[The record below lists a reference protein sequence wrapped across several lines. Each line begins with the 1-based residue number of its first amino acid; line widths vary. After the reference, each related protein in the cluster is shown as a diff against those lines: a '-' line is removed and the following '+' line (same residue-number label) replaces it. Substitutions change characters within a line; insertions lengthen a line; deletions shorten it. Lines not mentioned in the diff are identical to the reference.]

1 MKNLWVL
8 CAIPLLISCKK
19 DVPIPGYGVEEKP
32 TPLLIE
38 TPFGFPQILIPENN
52 PTTVEGVA
60 LGRKLF
66 YDPILSGN
74 NTMSCASCHVQN
86 FGFTDNENAQ
96 SIGIDG
102 IAGTRNSMPIF
113 NLAWAPALLW
123 DGGAADLE
131 SQVLAP
137 ITSPIEMHEDLTN
150 ALDELN
156 THNEYPALFEK
167 AFGTKS
173 ATSFLLMKAI
183 AQFERTMISADSK
196 YDRYIRGD
204 AQLNEQEIRG
214 MNLFSDMNKG
224 DCNHCHTLGGLFTD
238 FGYRNTGLDL
248 QYSDQGRFLITLNES
263 DKGKF
268 KTPSLR
274 NIALTAP
281 YMHDGRFET
290 LLECVQHYNT
300 GFQQHPNLD
309 PALAFSVQGRLSQTE
324 MEDIVAFLQT
334 LTDSAFIANQAFSAP

>member
-1 MKNLWVL
+1 VRNIWIL
-8 CAIPLLISCKK
+8 CAIFIFSSCSK
-19 DVPIPGYGVEEKP
+19 DVPVPGDDVAQGP
-32 TPLLIE
+32 TPLNIQA
-38 TPFGFPQILIPENN
+38 PFGFPQLIIPQNN
-52 PTTVEGVA
+52 PTTLEGVA

-74 NTMSCASCHVQN
+74 NAMSCASCHAQN
-86 FGFTDNENAQ
+86 FGFTDHENTL
-96 SIGIDG
+96 STGIDG
-102 IAGTRNSMPIF
+102 IAGTRNSMPLF

-156 THNEYPALFEK
+156 AHSEYPALFEK

-183 AQFERTMISADSK
+183 AQFERTMISADSR

-204 AQLNEQEIRG
+204 AQFSEQEIRG

-238 FGYRNTGLDL
+238 FGYRNTGLNL
-248 QYSDQGRFLITLNES
+248 EYNDQGRFLITLNES

-309 PALAFSVQGRLSQTE
+309 PALAFSVHGRLSQTE
-324 MEDIVAFLQT
+324 MEDIVAFLHT

>member
-1 MKNLWVL
+1 MRNLGVVCVIL
-8 CAIPLLISCKK
+8 SLISCKK
-19 DVPIPGYGVEEKP
+19 DVPVPGNDLPHAP
-32 TPLLIE
+32 TPLFIE

-66 YDPILSGN
+66 YEPLLSGN
-74 NTMSCASCHVQN
+74 NTMSCANCHAQD
-86 FGFTDNENAQ
+86 FGFTDSGSAF
-96 SIGIDG
+96 SIGIDNV
-102 IAGTRNSMPIF
+102 AGTRNSMPIF
-113 NLAWAPALLW
+113 NLAWSPDFLW

-167 AFGTKS
+167 AFGTRK
-173 ATSFLLMKAI
+173 ATSFLVMKAI
-183 AQFERTMISADSK
+183 AQFERTVISADSK
-196 YDRYIRGD
+196 YDRYVRGEV
-204 AQLNEQEIRG
+204 QFSEQEIRG

-248 QYSDQGRFLITLNES
+248 QYNDQGRFLITQNEA

-281 YMHDGRFET
+281 YMHDGRFST
-290 LLECVQHYNT
+290 LLQCVQHYNT
-300 GFQQHPNLD
+300 GFLQHPNLD
-309 PALAFSVQGRLSQTE
+309 PALAFSVQGRLTEAE
-324 MEDIVAFLQT
+324 MEDIVAFLHT
-334 LTDSAFIANQAFSAP
+334 LTDSAFIQNQAFSAP

>member
-1 MKNLWVL
+1 MRLVKLLVAVLFLW
-8 CAIPLLISCKK
+8 SCKK
-19 DVPIPGYGVEEKP
+19 DVPLPGNEVPSGP
-32 TPLLIE
+32 TTLFIE
-38 TPFGFPQILIPENN
+38 TPYGFPQILIPQNN

-66 YDPILSGN
+66 YEPLLSGN
-74 NTMSCASCHVQN
+74 NSMSCASCHAQN
-86 FGFTDNENAQ
+86 FGFTDHEQAV
-96 SIGIDG
+96 SLGIDG

-113 NLAWAPALLW
+113 NLAWAPGLLW

-137 ITSPIEMHEDLTN
+137 ITSQIEMHEDLAN
-150 ALDELN
+150 AINELN
-156 THNEYPALFEK
+156 THPNYPALFEK
-167 AFGTKS
+167 AFGTKT

-196 YDRYIRGD
+196 YDRYISGD
-204 AQLNEQEIRG
+204 AQFSEQEIRG

-238 FGYRNTGLDL
+238 FGYRNTGLNL
-248 QYSDQGRFLITLNES
+248 EYNDQGRFLITLNES

-309 PALAFSVQGRLSQTE
+309 PALAFSAQGRLSQSE

>member
-1 MKNLWVL
+1 
-8 CAIPLLISCKK
+8 
-19 DVPIPGYGVEEKP
+19 
-32 TPLLIE
+32 
-38 TPFGFPQILIPENN
+38 
-52 PTTVEGVA
+52 
-60 LGRKLF
+60 
-66 YDPILSGN
+66 
-74 NTMSCASCHVQN
+74 
-86 FGFTDNENAQ
+86 
-96 SIGIDG
+96 
-102 IAGTRNSMPIF
+102 
-113 NLAWAPALLW
+113 
-123 DGGAADLE
+123 
-131 SQVLAP
+131 
-137 ITSPIEMHEDLTN
+137 
-150 ALDELN
+150 
-156 THNEYPALFEK
+156 
-167 AFGTKS
+167 
-173 ATSFLLMKAI
+173 MKAI

-204 AQLNEQEIRG
+204 EHFSEQEIRG

-300 GFQQHPNLD
+300 GFLQHPNLD

-324 MEDIVAFLQT
+324 MEDIVAFLHT